1 MGALPAHESFRRK
14 DLALALA
21 DSIAREAEGLG
32 PLRLMHVCGTH
43 ERSVNRFGL
52 RSLLP
57 PNVKIVAG
65 PGCPVCVCPVS
76 DLLAAR
82 KLALRPL
89 TILASFGDMLGVP
102 MPGGS
107 LLDARGEG
115 ADVRMVYSASDAL
128 ALARA
133 EPDKEVVFFS
143 IGFET
148 TTATTAAVVA
158 SLAKDAA
165 PNFSL
170 ISSNRVVPEAL
181 GILLASKGISVD
193 GLILPGHVSAV
204 IGIEDYRFLVEGFG
218 IPCAVTGFESV
229 DLLEGI
235 RSLLAQIRGGKALLY
250 NGYSRAVL
258 PEGNQ
263 KAKGLIAEVYEPC
276 DAYWRGMGLLP
287 GTGLALKGAY
297 SAFDAP
303 AKFGI
308 APEMDG
314 DDPVAACHCPGVM
327 IGKAEPEECPL
338 FGSACLP
345 ESPVGPCM
353 VSDEGTCR
361 IRHEYGGGR

>member
-1 MGALPAHESFRRK
+1 MDSLPAHESFRRK
-14 DLALALA
+14 DLALFLA
-21 DSIAREAEGLG
+21 DSIAREAEGLR

-43 ERSVNRFGL
+43 ERSVNRLGL

-82 KLALRPL
+82 KLALRPG

-107 LLDARGEG
+107 LLDARREG
-115 ADVRMVYSASDAL
+115 ADIRLAYSASDAL

-133 EPDKEVVFFS
+133 EPRKEIVFFS
-143 IGFET
+143 VGFET

-158 SLAKDAA
+158 SLAKDAV

-181 GILLASKGISVD
+181 ELLLSSGELRVD
-193 GLILPGHVSAV
+193 GFILPGHVSAI
-204 IGIEDYRFLVEGFG
+204 IGSEVFRFLPERFG
-218 IPCAVTGFESV
+218 IPCAVAGFESV

-235 RSLLAQIRGGKALLY
+235 RALLAQIREGKAELH

-263 KAKGLIAEVYEPC
+263 KARRMMAEVYEPR
-276 DAYWRGMGLLP
+276 DAYWRGLGSLP
-287 GTGLALKGAY
+287 GTGLGLRAAY
-297 SAFDAP
+297 STYDAT

-308 APEMDG
+308 SPEPESE
-314 DDPVAACHCPGVM
+314 DPVASCLCPRVM
-327 IGKAEPEECPL
+327 VGLAESEECPL
-338 FGSACLP
+338 FGGACVP

-361 IRHEYGGGR
+361 IRYECGAGR